1 MSQFLVV
8 KFNISAKG
16 SLARP
21 AGHETV
27 AVELPEKHVADWKF
41 ERPHLKLSD
50 EEIAIELAQHVAIAA
65 AGKFLRLTNSP
76 LREREIHSPT
86 FLPRRLPI
94 MHERGCDYEDNGI
107 RAWFINEAPA

>member
-1 MSQFLVV
+1 MSQFLIVQF
-8 KFNISAKG
+8 KISAKG

-21 AGHETV
+21 TGYETV
-27 AVELPEKHVADWKF
+27 AVELPVKPVADWKF

-50 EEIAIELAQHVAIAA
+50 EEIAIELGPQVATAA
-65 AGKFLRLTNSP
+65 AGKFLPLTNSP

-94 MHERGCDYEDNGI
+94 MNEHGCDYEDNGI

>member
-16 SLARP
+16 SLARRAVHGTGP
-21 AGHETV
+21 
-27 AVELPEKHVADWKF
+27 VELPEKHVADWKF

-65 AGKFLRLTNSP
+65 AGKFLPLTNSP

-86 FLPRRLPI
+86 FLPRRLPV
-94 MHERGCDYEDNGI
+94 MNERSCDYEDNGI
-107 RAWFINEAPA
+107 RAWFIDEGPA

>member
-16 SLARP
+16 SLARR

-76 LREREIHSPT
+76 PQRARNPLAHVLATASS
-86 FLPRRLPI
+86 
-94 MHERGCDYEDNGI
+94 DYE
-107 RAWFINEAPA
+107 